1 MRNINRFA
9 ATLGLAL
16 FAAQAQAVQFDFLP
30 GVGTLTSNNGN
41 TFSAEVAGLTVTA
54 SAWSSAAGNAFQAGE
69 LNLTTA
75 GLGVY
80 SAGEVRNAS
89 GADALGNRTAKGVDT
104 SDLVLFSFSAA
115 VSLQSLNLSQTGS
128 DSDLSLWAGT
138 GTGPANPIGLLQF
151 DNTLASSGGRTV
163 ALSAFSGTY
172 DWLAVAAR
180 IGQKDD
186 LVRLQSLMVT
196 PVTQPV
202 PDAATWM
209 TMLAGLGLVGFAVKR
224 RTRV

>member
-1 MRNINRFA
+1 MRNINRSIA
-9 ATLGLAL
+9 ILGIAL

-30 GVGTLTSNNGN
+30 NVGTLTSNNGN
-41 TFSAEVAGLTVTA
+41 TYSAEVGGLTITA
-54 SAWSSAAGNAFQAGE
+54 SAWSSAAGNVFQAGE
-69 LNLTTA
+69 LNLTAA

-80 SAGEVRNAS
+80 GSGEVRNAS
-89 GADALGNRTAKGVDT
+89 GADSLGNRTAKGVDT
-104 SDLVLFSFSAA
+104 SDLVLFSFSAP

-128 DSDLSLWAGT
+128 DSDLSLWVGN
-138 GTGPANPIGLLQF
+138 GTGPGNPIALSQF
-151 DNTLASSGGRTV
+151 DNALASGGARTV
-163 ALSAFSGTY
+163 ALSAFGGTY

-209 TMLAGLGLVGFAVKR
+209 TMLAGLGFVGFAVKR
-224 RTRV
+224 RTRA